1 MPGTREK
8 VEFEVIEEG
17 NDSPY
22 DDESD
27 AAQDDGADEDA

>member
-1 MPGTREK
+1 

-22 DDESD
+22 DDAAD